1 MALST
6 LLAGDMGGTKTL
18 LALYGIKDGRLT
30 QLYQQ
35 RFMSSEWTSLEPML
49 KFFLDKRP
57 SDIEAPEHG
66 CIAVAGPVNNRS
78 ARITNLPWQLNED
91 QLAAAA
97 SIRHLELDNDFVVL
111 IYGLMH
117 LASRG
122 FSLSQRVLAS
132 LVLGAFLG
140 LVFQMVY
147 GADPVAIKETLAWS
161 NIVGSGYV
169 SLLKMIIMPLI
180 LVSMIAAV
188 VKMDEISTLG
198 KIGGT
203 VVAILIG
210 TTIISAIVGIA
221 VANVFGLSAD
231 GLTNGARELARAEV
245 LQSRQGVVTDLSFPK
260 IILSFIPQNVFSDL
274 AGSRPTSII
283 AVVIFGILTGIAGLH
298 VTRDEPEQGRKFR
311 EFMETAQSVVM
322 KLVRLVINLTPY
334 GVLSLMTKV
343 TAGSSGSDILDLLS
357 FIVASY
363 VAIALMFVV
372 HGLLLTGFGINTLIY
387 FKKVW
392 PVLTFAFTSRSSA
405 ATIPLNVE
413 TQIRDLKIHPTIA
426 NFSATFGATIGQNG
440 CAGIYPAMLATMI
453 APTMGIDPL
462 DPTFMVTLV
471 GVVAISS
478 FGIAGIGGGATF
490 AALMVLPAM
499 GLPVVLVALLISIEP
514 LIDMARTALNVNG
527 AMTAGSITNQVLQL
541 DTSQDESAGAPTS
554 QT

>member
-1 MALST
+1 MSYTVMINLAVFVG
-6 LLAGDMGGTKTL
+6 LL
-18 LALYGIKDGRLT
+18 
-30 QLYQQ
+30 
-35 RFMSSEWTSLEPML
+35 F
-49 KFFLDKRP
+49 
-57 SDIEAPEHG
+57 
-66 CIAVAGPVNNRS
+66 
-78 ARITNLPWQLNED
+78 
-91 QLAAAA
+91 
-97 SIRHLELDNDFVVL
+97 
-111 IYGLMH
+111 GLMH

-122 FSLSQRVLAS
+122 FSLSQRVLTS
-132 LVLGAFLG
+132 LVLGALLG
-140 LVFQMVY
+140 LVFQMIY
-147 GADPVAIKETLAWS
+147 GADPAAIKETLAWS

-210 TTIISAIVGIA
+210 TTILSAVVGIA

-260 IILSFIPQNVFSDL
+260 IILSFIPQNIFSDL
-274 AGSRPTSII
+274 AGARPTSII

-363 VAIALMFVV
+363 VAIALMFVA
-372 HGLLLTGFGINTLIY
+372 HGLLLTGFGINTLTY
-387 FKKVW
+387 FKRVW

-541 DTSQDESAGAPTS
+541 DTSQDEASVAPTS

>member
-1 MALST
+1 MSYTVMLN
-6 LLAGDMGGTKTL
+6 LA
-18 LALYGIKDGRLT
+18 
-30 QLYQQ
+30 
-35 RFMSSEWTSLEPML
+35 
-49 KFFLDKRP
+49 
-57 SDIEAPEHG
+57 
-66 CIAVAGPVNNRS
+66 V
-78 ARITNLPWQLNED
+78 
-91 QLAAAA
+91 
-97 SIRHLELDNDFVVL
+97 FVGL

-132 LVLGAFLG
+132 LVLGALLG
-140 LVFQMVY
+140 LVFQMGY

-210 TTIISAIVGIA
+210 TTIISAVVGIA

-260 IILSFIPQNVFSDL
+260 IILSFIPQNIFSDL
-274 AGSRPTSII
+274 AGARPTSII

-363 VAIALMFVV
+363 VAIALMFVA
-372 HGLLLTGFGINTLIY
+372 HGLLLTGFGINTLTY
-387 FKKVW
+387 FKRVW

-541 DTSQDESAGAPTS
+541 DTSQDEASVAPTS

>member
-1 MALST
+1 MSYTVMLN
-6 LLAGDMGGTKTL
+6 LA
-18 LALYGIKDGRLT
+18 
-30 QLYQQ
+30 
-35 RFMSSEWTSLEPML
+35 
-49 KFFLDKRP
+49 
-57 SDIEAPEHG
+57 
-66 CIAVAGPVNNRS
+66 V
-78 ARITNLPWQLNED
+78 
-91 QLAAAA
+91 
-97 SIRHLELDNDFVVL
+97 FVGL

-132 LVLGAFLG
+132 LVLGALLG

-210 TTIISAIVGIA
+210 TTIISAVVGIA

-260 IILSFIPQNVFSDL
+260 IILSFIPQNIFSDL

-298 VTRDEPEQGRKFR
+298 VTKDEPEQGRKFR

-413 TQIRDLKIHPTIA
+413 TQIRDLKHHPTIA

-462 DPTFMVTLV
+462 DPTFMLTLV

-541 DTSQDESAGAPTS
+541 DTSQDESAVAPKS

>member
-1 MALST
+1 MSYTVMINLAVFVG
-6 LLAGDMGGTKTL
+6 LL
-18 LALYGIKDGRLT
+18 
-30 QLYQQ
+30 
-35 RFMSSEWTSLEPML
+35 F
-49 KFFLDKRP
+49 
-57 SDIEAPEHG
+57 
-66 CIAVAGPVNNRS
+66 
-78 ARITNLPWQLNED
+78 
-91 QLAAAA
+91 
-97 SIRHLELDNDFVVL
+97 
-111 IYGLMH
+111 GLMH

-122 FSLSQRVLAS
+122 FSLSQRVLTS
-132 LVLGAFLG
+132 LVLGALLG
-140 LVFQMVY
+140 LVFQMIY
-147 GADPVAIKETLAWS
+147 GADPAAIKETLAWS

-210 TTIISAIVGIA
+210 TTILSAVVGIA

-245 LQSRQGVVTDLSFPK
+245 LQSRQSVVTDLSFPK
-260 IILSFIPQNVFSDL
+260 IILSFIPQNIFSDL

-298 VTRDEPEQGRKFR
+298 VTKDEPEQGRKFR

-413 TQIRDLKIHPTIA
+413 TQIRDLKHHPTIA

-462 DPTFMVTLV
+462 DPTFMLTLV

-527 AMTAGSITNQVLQL
+527 AMTAGSITNKVLQL
-541 DTSQDESAGAPTS
+541 DTSQDESAVAPKS

>member
-1 MALST
+1 MSYTVMINLAVFVG
-6 LLAGDMGGTKTL
+6 LL
-18 LALYGIKDGRLT
+18 
-30 QLYQQ
+30 
-35 RFMSSEWTSLEPML
+35 F
-49 KFFLDKRP
+49 
-57 SDIEAPEHG
+57 
-66 CIAVAGPVNNRS
+66 
-78 ARITNLPWQLNED
+78 
-91 QLAAAA
+91 
-97 SIRHLELDNDFVVL
+97 
-111 IYGLMH
+111 GLMH

-122 FSLSQRVLAS
+122 FSLSQRVLTS
-132 LVLGAFLG
+132 LVLGALLG
-140 LVFQMVY
+140 LVFQMIY
-147 GADPVAIKETLAWS
+147 GADPAAIKETLAWS

-210 TTIISAIVGIA
+210 TTILSAVVGIA

-260 IILSFIPQNVFSDL
+260 IILSFIPQNIFSDL
-274 AGSRPTSII
+274 AGARPTSII

-363 VAIALMFVV
+363 VAIALMFVA
-372 HGLLLTGFGINTLIY
+372 HGLLLTGFGINTLTY
-387 FKKVW
+387 FKRVW

-462 DPTFMVTLV
+462 DPTFMLTLV

-541 DTSQDESAGAPTS
+541 DTSQDESAVAPKS

>member
-1 MALST
+1 MSYTVMLN
-6 LLAGDMGGTKTL
+6 LA
-18 LALYGIKDGRLT
+18 
-30 QLYQQ
+30 
-35 RFMSSEWTSLEPML
+35 
-49 KFFLDKRP
+49 
-57 SDIEAPEHG
+57 
-66 CIAVAGPVNNRS
+66 V
-78 ARITNLPWQLNED
+78 
-91 QLAAAA
+91 
-97 SIRHLELDNDFVVL
+97 FVGL

-132 LVLGAFLG
+132 LVLGALLG

-210 TTIISAIVGIA
+210 TTIISAVVGIA

-260 IILSFIPQNVFSDL
+260 IILSFIPQNIFSDL

-363 VAIALMFVV
+363 VAIALMFVA
-372 HGLLLTGFGINTLIY
+372 HGLLLTGFGINTLTY
-387 FKKVW
+387 FKRVW

-541 DTSQDESAGAPTS
+541 DTSQDEASVAPTS

>member
-1 MALST
+1 
-6 LLAGDMGGTKTL
+6 
-18 LALYGIKDGRLT
+18 
-30 QLYQQ
+30 
-35 RFMSSEWTSLEPML
+35 MSYTVML
-49 KFFLDKRP
+49 KL
-57 SDIEAPEHG
+57 
-66 CIAVAGPVNNRS
+66 AV
-78 ARITNLPWQLNED
+78 
-91 QLAAAA
+91 
-97 SIRHLELDNDFVVL
+97 FVGL

-132 LVLGAFLG
+132 LVLGALLG
-140 LVFQMVY
+140 LIFQMVY

-210 TTIISAIVGIA
+210 TTIISAVVGIA

-260 IILSFIPQNVFSDL
+260 IILSFIPQNIFSDL

-363 VAIALMFVV
+363 VAIALMFVA
-372 HGLLLTGFGINTLIY
+372 HGLLLTGFGINTLTY
-387 FKKVW
+387 FKRVW

-541 DTSQDESAGAPTS
+541 DTSQDEASVAPTS

>member
-1 MALST
+1 MLN
-6 LLAGDMGGTKTL
+6 LA
-18 LALYGIKDGRLT
+18 
-30 QLYQQ
+30 
-35 RFMSSEWTSLEPML
+35 
-49 KFFLDKRP
+49 
-57 SDIEAPEHG
+57 
-66 CIAVAGPVNNRS
+66 V
-78 ARITNLPWQLNED
+78 
-91 QLAAAA
+91 
-97 SIRHLELDNDFVVL
+97 FVGL

-132 LVLGAFLG
+132 LVLGALLG
-140 LVFQMVY
+140 LIFQMVY

-210 TTIISAIVGIA
+210 TTIISAVVGIA

-245 LQSRQGVVTDLSFPK
+245 LQSRQGVVTDQSFPK
-260 IILSFIPQNVFSDL
+260 IILSFIPQNIFSDL

-363 VAIALMFVV
+363 VAIALMFVA
-372 HGLLLTGFGINTLIY
+372 HGLLLTGFGINTLTY
-387 FKKVW
+387 FKRVW

-541 DTSQDESAGAPTS
+541 DTSQDEASVAPTS

>member
-1 MALST
+1 MSYTVMLN
-6 LLAGDMGGTKTL
+6 LA
-18 LALYGIKDGRLT
+18 
-30 QLYQQ
+30 
-35 RFMSSEWTSLEPML
+35 
-49 KFFLDKRP
+49 
-57 SDIEAPEHG
+57 
-66 CIAVAGPVNNRS
+66 V
-78 ARITNLPWQLNED
+78 
-91 QLAAAA
+91 
-97 SIRHLELDNDFVVL
+97 FVGL

-132 LVLGAFLG
+132 LVLGALLG

-210 TTIISAIVGIA
+210 TTIISAVVGIA

-260 IILSFIPQNVFSDL
+260 IILSFIPQNIFSDL
-274 AGSRPTSII
+274 AGARPTSII
-283 AVVIFGILTGIAGLH
+283 AVVLFGILTGIAGLH

-363 VAIALMFVV
+363 VAIALMFVA
-372 HGLLLTGFGINTLIY
+372 HGLLLTGFGINTLTY
-387 FKKVW
+387 FKRVW

-541 DTSQDESAGAPTS
+541 DTSQDEASVAPTS

>member
-1 MALST
+1 
-6 LLAGDMGGTKTL
+6 
-18 LALYGIKDGRLT
+18 
-30 QLYQQ
+30 
-35 RFMSSEWTSLEPML
+35 
-49 KFFLDKRP
+49 
-57 SDIEAPEHG
+57 
-66 CIAVAGPVNNRS
+66 
-78 ARITNLPWQLNED
+78 
-91 QLAAAA
+91 
-97 SIRHLELDNDFVVL
+97 
-111 IYGLMH
+111 
-117 LASRG
+117 
-122 FSLSQRVLAS
+122 
-132 LVLGAFLG
+132 
-140 LVFQMVY
+140 
-147 GADPVAIKETLAWS
+147 
-161 NIVGSGYV
+161 
-169 SLLKMIIMPLI
+169 MIIMPLI

-210 TTIISAIVGIA
+210 TTIISAVVGIA

-260 IILSFIPQNVFSDL
+260 IILSFIPQNIFSDL

-298 VTRDEPEQGRKFR
+298 VIRDEPEQGRKFR

-363 VAIALMFVV
+363 VAIALMFVA
-372 HGLLLTGFGINTLIY
+372 HGLLLTGFGINTLTY
-387 FKKVW
+387 FKRVW

-541 DTSQDESAGAPTS
+541 DTSQDEASVAPTS

>member
-1 MALST
+1 MSYSVILNLAVFVGLLYAL
-6 LLAGDMGGTKTL
+6 M
-18 LALYGIKDGRLT
+18 
-30 QLYQQ
+30 
-35 RFMSSEWTSLEPML
+35 
-49 KFFLDKRP
+49 
-57 SDIEAPEHG
+57 
-66 CIAVAGPVNNRS
+66 N
-78 ARITNLPWQLNED
+78 
-91 QLAAAA
+91 
-97 SIRHLELDNDFVVL
+97 
-111 IYGLMH
+111 

-132 LVLGAFLG
+132 LVIGALLG
-140 LVFQMVY
+140 LVFQLIYSGDSAV
-147 GADPVAIKETLAWS
+147 IEETLAWS

-210 TTIISAIVGIA
+210 TTMISAIMGIA
-221 VANVFGLSAD
+221 VANIFGLSAE
-231 GLTNGARELARAEV
+231 GLTNGARELARADV

-260 IILSFIPQNVFSDL
+260 IILSFIPQNIFSDL
-274 AGSRPTSII
+274 SGARPTSII
-283 AVVIFGILTGIAGLH
+283 AVVIFGILTGIAGLQ
-298 VTRDEPEQGRKFR
+298 VTRDEPEQGLKFR
-311 EFMETAQSVVM
+311 AFMETAQTVVM

-334 GVLSLMTKV
+334 GVLSLMMKV
-343 TAGSSGSDILDLLS
+343 TAGSNGSDILDLLS

-372 HGLLLTGFGINTLIY
+372 HGLLLTGFGINTIGY
-387 FKKVW
+387 FKKIW

-413 TQIRDLKIHPTIA
+413 TQIRDLKNHPTIA
-426 NFSATFGATIGQNG
+426 NFSATFGASIGQNG

-453 APTMGIDPL
+453 APSMGIDPL
-462 DPTFMVTLV
+462 DPTFVITLI
-471 GVVAISS
+471 GVIAISS
-478 FGIAGIGGGATF
+478 FGIAGVGGGATF

-527 AMTAGSITNQVLQL
+527 SMTAGTITNRILQL
-541 DTSQDESAGAPTS
+541 EPIKDEQEEAAATVTS
-554 QT
+554 

>member
-1 MALST
+1 MSYTVMLN
-6 LLAGDMGGTKTL
+6 LA
-18 LALYGIKDGRLT
+18 
-30 QLYQQ
+30 
-35 RFMSSEWTSLEPML
+35 
-49 KFFLDKRP
+49 
-57 SDIEAPEHG
+57 
-66 CIAVAGPVNNRS
+66 V
-78 ARITNLPWQLNED
+78 
-91 QLAAAA
+91 
-97 SIRHLELDNDFVVL
+97 FVGL

-132 LVLGAFLG
+132 LVLGALLG

-147 GADPVAIKETLAWS
+147 GADPVAIRETLAWS

-260 IILSFIPQNVFSDL
+260 IILSFIPQNIFSDL

-462 DPTFMVTLV
+462 DPTFMVTLI

-541 DTSQDESAGAPTS
+541 DTSQDESAVAPTS

>member
-1 MALST
+1 
-6 LLAGDMGGTKTL
+6 
-18 LALYGIKDGRLT
+18 
-30 QLYQQ
+30 
-35 RFMSSEWTSLEPML
+35 
-49 KFFLDKRP
+49 
-57 SDIEAPEHG
+57 
-66 CIAVAGPVNNRS
+66 
-78 ARITNLPWQLNED
+78 
-91 QLAAAA
+91 
-97 SIRHLELDNDFVVL
+97 
-111 IYGLMH
+111 
-117 LASRG
+117 
-122 FSLSQRVLAS
+122 
-132 LVLGAFLG
+132 
-140 LVFQMVY
+140 MVY

-210 TTIISAIVGIA
+210 TTIISAVVGIA

-260 IILSFIPQNVFSDL
+260 IILSFIPQNIFSDL

-363 VAIALMFVV
+363 VAIALMFVA
-372 HGLLLTGFGINTLIY
+372 HGLLLTGFGINTLTY
-387 FKKVW
+387 FKRVW

-541 DTSQDESAGAPTS
+541 DTSQDEASVAPTS

>member
-1 MALST
+1 MSYTVMLN
-6 LLAGDMGGTKTL
+6 LA
-18 LALYGIKDGRLT
+18 
-30 QLYQQ
+30 
-35 RFMSSEWTSLEPML
+35 
-49 KFFLDKRP
+49 
-57 SDIEAPEHG
+57 
-66 CIAVAGPVNNRS
+66 V
-78 ARITNLPWQLNED
+78 
-91 QLAAAA
+91 
-97 SIRHLELDNDFVVL
+97 FVGL

-132 LVLGAFLG
+132 LVLGALLG
-140 LVFQMVY
+140 LIFQMVY

-210 TTIISAIVGIA
+210 TTIISAVVGIA

-260 IILSFIPQNVFSDL
+260 IILSFIPQNIFSDL
-274 AGSRPTSII
+274 AGARPTSII

-363 VAIALMFVV
+363 VAIALMFVA
-372 HGLLLTGFGINTLIY
+372 HGLLLTGFGINTLTY
-387 FKKVW
+387 FKRVW

-541 DTSQDESAGAPTS
+541 DTSQDEASVAPTS

>member
-1 MALST
+1 MSYTVMINLAVFVG
-6 LLAGDMGGTKTL
+6 LL
-18 LALYGIKDGRLT
+18 
-30 QLYQQ
+30 
-35 RFMSSEWTSLEPML
+35 F
-49 KFFLDKRP
+49 
-57 SDIEAPEHG
+57 
-66 CIAVAGPVNNRS
+66 
-78 ARITNLPWQLNED
+78 
-91 QLAAAA
+91 
-97 SIRHLELDNDFVVL
+97 
-111 IYGLMH
+111 GLMH

-122 FSLSQRVLAS
+122 FSLSQRVLTS
-132 LVLGAFLG
+132 LVLGALLG
-140 LVFQMVY
+140 LVFQMIY
-147 GADPVAIKETLAWS
+147 GADPAAIKETLAWS

-210 TTIISAIVGIA
+210 TTILSAVVGIA

-260 IILSFIPQNVFSDL
+260 IILSFIPQNIFSDL

-298 VTRDEPEQGRKFR
+298 VTKDEPEQGRKFR

-413 TQIRDLKIHPTIA
+413 TQIRDLKHHPTIA

-462 DPTFMVTLV
+462 DPTFMLTLV

-527 AMTAGSITNQVLQL
+527 AITAGSITNKVLQL
-541 DTSQDESAGAPTS
+541 DTSQDESAVAPTS

>member
-1 MALST
+1 MLN
-6 LLAGDMGGTKTL
+6 LA
-18 LALYGIKDGRLT
+18 
-30 QLYQQ
+30 
-35 RFMSSEWTSLEPML
+35 
-49 KFFLDKRP
+49 
-57 SDIEAPEHG
+57 
-66 CIAVAGPVNNRS
+66 V
-78 ARITNLPWQLNED
+78 
-91 QLAAAA
+91 
-97 SIRHLELDNDFVVL
+97 FVGL

-132 LVLGAFLG
+132 LVLGALLG
-140 LVFQMVY
+140 LIFQMVY

-210 TTIISAIVGIA
+210 TTIISAVVGIA

-260 IILSFIPQNVFSDL
+260 IILSFIPQNIFSDL

-363 VAIALMFVV
+363 VAIALMFVA
-372 HGLLLTGFGINTLIY
+372 HGLLLTGFGINTLTY
-387 FKKVW
+387 FKRVW

-413 TQIRDLKIHPTIA
+413 TQIRDLKHHPTIA

-541 DTSQDESAGAPTS
+541 DTSQDEASVAPTS

>member
-1 MALST
+1 MLN
-6 LLAGDMGGTKTL
+6 LA
-18 LALYGIKDGRLT
+18 
-30 QLYQQ
+30 
-35 RFMSSEWTSLEPML
+35 
-49 KFFLDKRP
+49 
-57 SDIEAPEHG
+57 
-66 CIAVAGPVNNRS
+66 V
-78 ARITNLPWQLNED
+78 
-91 QLAAAA
+91 
-97 SIRHLELDNDFVVL
+97 FVGL

-132 LVLGAFLG
+132 LVLGALLG

-210 TTIISAIVGIA
+210 TTIISAVVGIA

-260 IILSFIPQNVFSDL
+260 IILSFIPQNIFSDL

-363 VAIALMFVV
+363 VAIALMFVA
-372 HGLLLTGFGINTLIY
+372 HGLLLTGFGINTLTY
-387 FKKVW
+387 FKRVW

-541 DTSQDESAGAPTS
+541 DTSQDEASVAPTS

>member
-1 MALST
+1 MSYTVMINLAVFVG
-6 LLAGDMGGTKTL
+6 LL
-18 LALYGIKDGRLT
+18 
-30 QLYQQ
+30 
-35 RFMSSEWTSLEPML
+35 F
-49 KFFLDKRP
+49 
-57 SDIEAPEHG
+57 
-66 CIAVAGPVNNRS
+66 
-78 ARITNLPWQLNED
+78 
-91 QLAAAA
+91 
-97 SIRHLELDNDFVVL
+97 
-111 IYGLMH
+111 GLMH

-122 FSLSQRVLAS
+122 FSLSQRVLTS
-132 LVLGAFLG
+132 LVLGALLG
-140 LVFQMVY
+140 LVFQMIY
-147 GADPVAIKETLAWS
+147 GADPAAIKETLAWS

-210 TTIISAIVGIA
+210 TTILSAVVGIA
-221 VANVFGLSAD
+221 VANGFGLSAD

-260 IILSFIPQNVFSDL
+260 IILSFIPQNIFSDL

-298 VTRDEPEQGRKFR
+298 VTKDEPEQGRKFR

-413 TQIRDLKIHPTIA
+413 TQIRDLKHHPTIA

-462 DPTFMVTLV
+462 DPTFMLTLV

-541 DTSQDESAGAPTS
+541 DTSQDESVVGPKS

>member
-1 MALST
+1 MSYTVMLN
-6 LLAGDMGGTKTL
+6 LA
-18 LALYGIKDGRLT
+18 
-30 QLYQQ
+30 
-35 RFMSSEWTSLEPML
+35 
-49 KFFLDKRP
+49 
-57 SDIEAPEHG
+57 
-66 CIAVAGPVNNRS
+66 V
-78 ARITNLPWQLNED
+78 
-91 QLAAAA
+91 
-97 SIRHLELDNDFVVL
+97 FVGL

-132 LVLGAFLG
+132 LVLGALLG

-210 TTIISAIVGIA
+210 TTIISAVVGIA

-260 IILSFIPQNVFSDL
+260 IILSFIPQNIFSDL
-274 AGSRPTSII
+274 AGARPTSII

-357 FIVASY
+357 LIVASY
-363 VAIALMFVV
+363 VAIALMFVA
-372 HGLLLTGFGINTLIY
+372 HGLLLTGFGINTLTY
-387 FKKVW
+387 FKRVW

-541 DTSQDESAGAPTS
+541 DTSQDEASVAPTS

>member
-1 MALST
+1 MSYTVMINLAVFVG
-6 LLAGDMGGTKTL
+6 LL
-18 LALYGIKDGRLT
+18 
-30 QLYQQ
+30 
-35 RFMSSEWTSLEPML
+35 
-49 KFFLDKRP
+49 
-57 SDIEAPEHG
+57 
-66 CIAVAGPVNNRS
+66 
-78 ARITNLPWQLNED
+78 
-91 QLAAAA
+91 
-97 SIRHLELDNDFVVL
+97 
-111 IYGLMH
+111 YGLMY

-122 FSLSQRVLAS
+122 FSLSQRVLTS
-132 LVLGAFLG
+132 LVLGALLG

-147 GADPVAIKETLAWS
+147 DADPTAIRETLAWS

-260 IILSFIPQNVFSDL
+260 IILSFIPQNIFSDL

-541 DTSQDESAGAPTS
+541 DTSQDESAVAPTS

>member
-1 MALST
+1 MSYTVMINLAVFVG
-6 LLAGDMGGTKTL
+6 LL
-18 LALYGIKDGRLT
+18 
-30 QLYQQ
+30 
-35 RFMSSEWTSLEPML
+35 F
-49 KFFLDKRP
+49 
-57 SDIEAPEHG
+57 
-66 CIAVAGPVNNRS
+66 
-78 ARITNLPWQLNED
+78 
-91 QLAAAA
+91 
-97 SIRHLELDNDFVVL
+97 
-111 IYGLMH
+111 GLMH

-122 FSLSQRVLAS
+122 FSLSQRVLTS
-132 LVLGAFLG
+132 LVLGALLG
-140 LVFQMVY
+140 LVFQMIY
-147 GADPVAIKETLAWS
+147 GADPAAIKETLAWS

-210 TTIISAIVGIA
+210 TTILSAVVGIA

-260 IILSFIPQNVFSDL
+260 IILSFIPQNIFSDL

-283 AVVIFGILTGIAGLH
+283 AVVIFGILAGIAGLH
-298 VTRDEPEQGRKFR
+298 VTKDEPEQGRKFR

-413 TQIRDLKIHPTIA
+413 TQIRDLKHHPTIA

-462 DPTFMVTLV
+462 DPTFMLTLV

-541 DTSQDESAGAPTS
+541 DTSQDESAVAPKS

>member
-1 MALST
+1 
-6 LLAGDMGGTKTL
+6 
-18 LALYGIKDGRLT
+18 
-30 QLYQQ
+30 
-35 RFMSSEWTSLEPML
+35 
-49 KFFLDKRP
+49 
-57 SDIEAPEHG
+57 
-66 CIAVAGPVNNRS
+66 
-78 ARITNLPWQLNED
+78 
-91 QLAAAA
+91 
-97 SIRHLELDNDFVVL
+97 
-111 IYGLMH
+111 
-117 LASRG
+117 
-122 FSLSQRVLAS
+122 
-132 LVLGAFLG
+132 
-140 LVFQMVY
+140 
-147 GADPVAIKETLAWS
+147 
-161 NIVGSGYV
+161 
-169 SLLKMIIMPLI
+169 
-180 LVSMIAAV
+180 
-188 VKMDEISTLG
+188 
-198 KIGGT
+198 
-203 VVAILIG
+203 
-210 TTIISAIVGIA
+210 

-260 IILSFIPQNVFSDL
+260 IILSFIPQNIFSDL

-372 HGLLLTGFGINTLIY
+372 HGLLLTGFGINTLTY
-387 FKKVW
+387 FKRVW

-541 DTSQDESAGAPTS
+541 DTSQDESAVAPTS

>member
-1 MALST
+1 MSYTVMLN
-6 LLAGDMGGTKTL
+6 LA
-18 LALYGIKDGRLT
+18 
-30 QLYQQ
+30 
-35 RFMSSEWTSLEPML
+35 
-49 KFFLDKRP
+49 
-57 SDIEAPEHG
+57 
-66 CIAVAGPVNNRS
+66 V
-78 ARITNLPWQLNED
+78 
-91 QLAAAA
+91 
-97 SIRHLELDNDFVVL
+97 FVGL

-132 LVLGAFLG
+132 LVLGALLG
-140 LVFQMVY
+140 LIFQMVY

-210 TTIISAIVGIA
+210 TTIISAVVGIA

-245 LQSRQGVVTDLSFPK
+245 LQPRQGVVTDQSFPK
-260 IILSFIPQNVFSDL
+260 IILSFIPQNIFSDL

-363 VAIALMFVV
+363 VAIALMFVA
-372 HGLLLTGFGINTLIY
+372 HGLLLTGFGINTLTY
-387 FKKVW
+387 FKRVW

-541 DTSQDESAGAPTS
+541 DTSQDEASVAPTS

>member
-1 MALST
+1 MLN
-6 LLAGDMGGTKTL
+6 LA
-18 LALYGIKDGRLT
+18 
-30 QLYQQ
+30 
-35 RFMSSEWTSLEPML
+35 
-49 KFFLDKRP
+49 
-57 SDIEAPEHG
+57 
-66 CIAVAGPVNNRS
+66 V
-78 ARITNLPWQLNED
+78 
-91 QLAAAA
+91 
-97 SIRHLELDNDFVVL
+97 FVGL

-132 LVLGAFLG
+132 LVLGALLG

-210 TTIISAIVGIA
+210 TTIISAVVGIA

-260 IILSFIPQNVFSDL
+260 IILSFIPQNIFSDL
-274 AGSRPTSII
+274 AGARPTSII

-363 VAIALMFVV
+363 VAIALMFVA
-372 HGLLLTGFGINTLIY
+372 HGLLLIGFGINTLTY
-387 FKKVW
+387 FKRVW

-462 DPTFMVTLV
+462 DPNFMVTLV

-541 DTSQDESAGAPTS
+541 DTSQDEYAEAPTG
-554 QT
+554 QA

>member
-1 MALST
+1 MSYTVMLNLAVFVG
-6 LLAGDMGGTKTL
+6 LL
-18 LALYGIKDGRLT
+18 
-30 QLYQQ
+30 
-35 RFMSSEWTSLEPML
+35 
-49 KFFLDKRP
+49 
-57 SDIEAPEHG
+57 
-66 CIAVAGPVNNRS
+66 
-78 ARITNLPWQLNED
+78 
-91 QLAAAA
+91 
-97 SIRHLELDNDFVVL
+97 
-111 IYGLMH
+111 YGLMY

-122 FSLSQRVLAS
+122 FSLSQRVLTS
-132 LVLGAFLG
+132 LVLGALLG

-147 GADPVAIKETLAWS
+147 DADPTAIRETLAWS

-260 IILSFIPQNVFSDL
+260 IILSFIPQNIFSDL

-541 DTSQDESAGAPTS
+541 DTSQDESAVAPTS

>member
-1 MALST
+1 MSYTVMINLAVFVG
-6 LLAGDMGGTKTL
+6 LL
-18 LALYGIKDGRLT
+18 
-30 QLYQQ
+30 
-35 RFMSSEWTSLEPML
+35 F
-49 KFFLDKRP
+49 
-57 SDIEAPEHG
+57 
-66 CIAVAGPVNNRS
+66 
-78 ARITNLPWQLNED
+78 
-91 QLAAAA
+91 
-97 SIRHLELDNDFVVL
+97 
-111 IYGLMH
+111 GLMH

-122 FSLSQRVLAS
+122 FSLSQRVLTS
-132 LVLGAFLG
+132 LVLGALLG
-140 LVFQMVY
+140 LVFQMIY
-147 GADPVAIKETLAWS
+147 GADPAAIKETLAWS

-210 TTIISAIVGIA
+210 TTILSAVVGIA

-260 IILSFIPQNVFSDL
+260 IILSFIPQNIFSDL

-298 VTRDEPEQGRKFR
+298 VTKDEPEQGRKFR

-413 TQIRDLKIHPTIA
+413 TQIRDLKHHPTIA

-541 DTSQDESAGAPTS
+541 DTSQDEASVAPTS

>member
-1 MALST
+1 MSYTVMLN
-6 LLAGDMGGTKTL
+6 LA
-18 LALYGIKDGRLT
+18 
-30 QLYQQ
+30 
-35 RFMSSEWTSLEPML
+35 
-49 KFFLDKRP
+49 
-57 SDIEAPEHG
+57 
-66 CIAVAGPVNNRS
+66 V
-78 ARITNLPWQLNED
+78 
-91 QLAAAA
+91 
-97 SIRHLELDNDFVVL
+97 FVGL

-132 LVLGAFLG
+132 LVLGALLG
-140 LVFQMVY
+140 LIFQMVY

-210 TTIISAIVGIA
+210 TTIISAVVGIA

-260 IILSFIPQNVFSDL
+260 IILSFIPQNIFSDL

-363 VAIALMFVV
+363 VAIALMFVA
-372 HGLLLTGFGINTLIY
+372 HGLLLTGFGINTLTY
-387 FKKVW
+387 FKRVW

-541 DTSQDESAGAPTS
+541 DTSQDEASVAPTS